1 LSHHHIVS
9 IAYNKST
16 VNNMLELNFNDLH
29 FCIQIFVSLVIRT
42 RLQPL
47 HDFHHSVSRGIS
59 THLIGSGQ
67 AKKLALNV

>member
-1 LSHHHIVS
+1 
-9 IAYNKST
+9 
-16 VNNMLELNFNDLH
+16 VNNTVELNFNDLH

-59 THLIGSGQ
+59 THLIGSGE
-67 AKKLALNV
+67 AKSLP